1 MSAASEPERL
11 AARLSPWEKLKAY
24 DIGITPE
31 IALSRVIAAA
41 SSSDGQRRLFETMIA
56 RDADLG
62 NAVDQRCLALSGA
75 HWRFGPRDG
84 VDEAQ
89 AAPILASLPD
99 EILDQ
104 LTLEH
109 LAMFRLLGY
118 AIAEVEYAPDWT
130 VLGLYEL
137 PYAATWASQGD
148 LYVTIGG
155 HQFSVTDP
163 ELVDRLIVVR
173 ASEHDPASAARL
185 RRVVGLWVT
194 KAYLARDWRKYLERF
209 GDPII
214 DASYDSERPPAAEG
228 SATPQQSLVNA
239 LEDMRAHGILAHA
252 DNVKV
257 QLLADARPGAT
268 SSFETLWD
276 RCNQGIYR
284 AILGQESTTAQ
295 ATDGSR
301 ASDQVRERT
310 LDSIVE
316 ADCKVIRRAIER
328 QLVAKVEAVRAGGRR
343 LVACTATWEAE
354 ASQSERATIM
364 VQANTAGIEFDHDA
378 AREELGLEAPSPE
391 QVAAKAQAAA
401 DIAARL
407 AGIGATNQPDQTP
420 PNNPDAKPPATMPQG
435 MAARIMRA
443 VRAVFARRPDE
454 TLRSA
459 PGTMHQ
465 ALDAI
470 AAASSGPLAR
480 GIERGVMDGLRA
492 RLNDGMTL
500 AEVDRAIQD
509 ALTQDHVRPVA
520 EVFERAILAAR
531 LNGRLLGAAQMARLA
546 KRQETSGAK

>member
-1 MSAASEPERL
+1 MSAASETERL
-11 AARLSPWEKLKAY
+11 AARLTPWEKLKAY

-31 IALSRVIAAA
+31 VALSRVLAAA
-41 SSSDGQRRLFETMIA
+41 SGSDGQRRLFETMIA

-75 HWRFGPRDG
+75 KWRFAARED

-89 AAPILASLPD
+89 AAPILAALPD

-109 LAMFRLLGY
+109 LALFRLFGY
-118 AIAEVEYAPDWT
+118 AIAEIEWASDWS
-130 VLGLYEL
+130 VKALHEL
-137 PYAATWASQGD
+137 PYAATWAQQGG
-148 LYVTIGG
+148 LCVTIGG
-155 HQFSVTDP
+155 HQFSVDDP
-163 ELVDRLIVVR
+163 ELVDRLIVIR

-214 DASYDSERPPAAEG
+214 DASYDPNSPPAPDG
-228 SATPQQSLVNA
+228 GKTPQQSLVDA
-239 LEDMRAHGILAHA
+239 LEDMRAHGIIAHA
-252 DNVKV
+252 DNVKIA
-257 QLLADARPGAT
+257 LLADARPGAT
-268 SSFETLWD
+268 ASFDTLWD
-276 RCNQGIYR
+276 RCNEGIYR

-316 ADCKVIRRAIER
+316 ADCKVIRREIE
-328 QLVAKVEAVRAGGRR
+328 QQVVAKVEAARAGGRR
-343 LVACTATWEAE
+343 LVACTATWESE
-354 ASQSERATIM
+354 ASQTERATIM
-364 VQANTAGIEFDHDA
+364 VQANTAGIEFDHEA

-391 QVAAKAQAAA
+391 QVAAKAQASA

-407 AGIGATNQPDQTP
+407 AGIGAPAQPDQTP
-420 PNNPDAKPPATMPQG
+420 PNPDAKPSATMPQG
-435 MAARIMRA
+435 MAARLVRA
-443 VRAVFARRPDE
+443 VRSIFSRHPDE
-454 TLRSA
+454 ALRSA

-470 AAASSGPLAR
+470 AATSSGPLNR
-480 GIERGVMDGLRA
+480 GIERGVMDSLRA

-509 ALTQDHVRPVA
+509 ALSQDHVRPVA

-531 LNGRLLGAAQMARLA
+531 LNGRLLGAAQMARLQ
-546 KRQETSGAK
+546 KRREASGAK